1 MLLPI
6 DRPIRYLA
14 RDVGLLVLTVLA
26 GAMLFRGPADAA
38 GLFNP
43 KSFELANGLQVVLIE
58 DHRAPVVT
66 QMVWYK
72 AGSADE
78 PRGQSGIAH
87 FLEHL
92 MFKGTRDV
100 PPGEFSE
107 VVTRNG
113 GRENAFTSFDYTGY
127 FQTVASDRLET
138 IMKLEADRMTN
149 LTLTEDQVSAERLVI
164 LEERRSRV
172 DNTPTGL
179 FFEQM
184 NAAQYL
190 AYPYRVPVIGWENEI
205 QRLSLENAIDW
216 YRNYYAP
223 NNAILIVA
231 GDLTIEQLRPLAEKY
246 YGVIP
251 RRNTPA
257 RTRAEEPP
265 QLAAR
270 RLEMFHPQVTQDT
283 WRRSY
288 LAPSY
293 NWGEEKHALP
303 LQILAQVLGGPA
315 TSRLYRDMVVDR
327 QIAVQ
332 ASAFYSATD
341 VGPSQFFLFAVP
353 RGDTTLAEIEAQMD
367 ALVADVLENGITQD
381 ELDRT
386 RRNLLAQAV
395 YARDNVQGAARIFG
409 EALTNGR
416 TIDDV
421 ESWPDRMS
429 RVTLEEVN
437 AAARYVFDK
446 RRSVT
451 GLLRAEKAS

>member
-1 MLLPI
+1 MLN
-6 DRPIRYLA
+6 LA
-14 RDVGLLVLTVLA
+14 RRPNQLPLRRLGSLFAIAFGVLVLA
-26 GAMLFRGPADAA
+26 RGPADA
-38 GLFNP
+38 GLFDP
-43 KSFELANGLQVVLIE
+43 KTFVLDNGLQVVLIE

-66 QMVWYK
+66 QMIWYR

-78 PRGQSGIAH
+78 PLGKSGIAH

-100 PPGEFSE
+100 PAGEFSE
-107 VVTRNG
+107 IVTRNG
-113 GRENAFTSFDYTGY
+113 GRENAFTSYDYTGY
-127 FQTVASDRLET
+127 FQTVAADRLEAV
-138 IMKLEADRMTN
+138 MRLEADRMTN
-149 LTLTEDQVSAERLVI
+149 LTLTEEQVIAERKVI
-164 LEERRSRV
+164 LEERSSRV

-190 AYPYRVPVIGWENEI
+190 TYPYRIPVIGWENEI
-205 QRLSLENAIDW
+205 RKLSLDDALDW
-216 YRNYYAP
+216 YRTYYTP

-231 GDLTIEQLRPLAEKY
+231 GDVTLDVLRPLAEKY

-251 RRNTPA
+251 QRAQPVRNRPQEPA
-257 RTRAEEPP
+257 

-270 RLEMFHPQVTQDT
+270 RLEMFHAQVTQDT

-293 NWGEEKHALP
+293 LWGETQHALP
-303 LQILAQVLGGPA
+303 LQLLAQVLGGRS
-315 TSRLYRDMVVDR
+315 TSRLYRDMVIEG

-353 RGDTTLAEIEAQMD
+353 RRDTTLDDIEARME
-367 ALVADVLENGITQD
+367 ALIADVVENGITQD

-386 RRNLLAQAV
+386 KRFLLAQAI

-416 TIDDV
+416 SVDDV
-421 ESWPDRMS
+421 ESWPDRINA
-429 RVTLEEVN
+429 VTLDEVN

-446 RRSVT
+446 SRSVT
-451 GLLRAEKAS
+451 GILRPRQPS

>member
-1 MLLPI
+1 MLYPNRRWNRLTS
-6 DRPIRYLA
+6 RALGVFFAGLA
-14 RDVGLLVLTVLA
+14 VLVLA
-26 GAMLFRGPADAA
+26 RGPADA
-38 GLFNP
+38 GLFDP
-43 KSFELANGLQVVLIE
+43 KSFVLENGLQVVLIE

-66 QMVWYK
+66 QMIWYR

-78 PRGQSGIAH
+78 PLGKSGIAH

-100 PPGEFSE
+100 PIGEFSE
-107 VVTRNG
+107 TVTRNG
-113 GRENAFTSFDYTGY
+113 GRENAFTSYDYTGY
-127 FQTVASDRLET
+127 FQTVAADRLET
-138 IMKLEADRMTN
+138 VMRLEADRMTN
-149 LTLTEDQVSAERLVI
+149 LTLTEEQVVAERKVI
-164 LEERRSRV
+164 LEERSSRV

-190 AYPYRVPVIGWENEI
+190 AYPYRIPVIGWEAEI
-205 QRLSLENAIDW
+205 RNLSLADALEW
-216 YRNYYAP
+216 YRTYYTP

-231 GDLTIEQLRPLAEKY
+231 GDVTLDVLRPLAEKY
-246 YGVIP
+246 YGVI
-251 RRNTPA
+251 A
-257 RTRAEEPP
+257 QRAQPVRSRPHEPP

-270 RLEMFHPQVTQDT
+270 RLEMFHRQVTQDT

-293 NWGEEKHALP
+293 QWGESQHALP
-303 LQILAQVLGGPA
+303 LQLLAQVLGGRS
-315 TSRLYRDMVVDR
+315 TSRLYRDMVIED

-353 RGDTTLAEIEAQMD
+353 RGETTLDDIEARMES
-367 ALVADVLENGITQD
+367 LIADVLENGITQE

-386 RRNLLAQAV
+386 KRFLLSQAI

-416 TIDDV
+416 TVGDV
-421 ESWPDRMS
+421 ESWPDRMNA
-429 RVTLEEVN
+429 VTLDEIN

-446 RRSVT
+446 SRSVT
-451 GLLRAEKAS
+451 GILRARQPS

>member
-1 MLLPI
+1 MAYHLFRSLWRLPEGLGVFVFAAIAALVLLPTSV
-6 DRPIRYLA
+6 DS
-14 RDVGLLVLTVLA
+14 
-26 GAMLFRGPADAA
+26 A

-43 KSFELANGLQVVLIE
+43 KSFELDNGLQVVLIE

-66 QMVWYK
+66 QMIWYR

-78 PRGQSGIAH
+78 PRGKSGIAH

-100 PPGEFSE
+100 PVGEFSE
-107 VVTRNG
+107 TVTRNG
-113 GRENAFTSFDYTGY
+113 GLENAFTSYDYTGY

-138 IMKLEADRMTN
+138 VMRLEADRMTN
-149 LTLTEDQVSAERLVI
+149 LTLTEEQVVSERLVI

-172 DNTPTGL
+172 DNTATGL

-190 AYPYRVPVIGWENEI
+190 AYPYRIPVIGWESEI
-205 QRLSLENAIDW
+205 RTLTLEDALNW
-216 YRNYYAP
+216 YRTYYTP
-223 NNAILIVA
+223 NNAILVVA
-231 GDLTIEQLRPLAEKY
+231 GDVSIEQLRSLAEKY

-251 RRNTPA
+251 RGDPLPRI
-257 RTRAEEPP
+257 RAEEPP

-270 RLEMFHPQVTQDT
+270 RLEMFHAQVTQDT

-288 LAPSY
+288 IAPSY
-293 NWGEEKHALP
+293 NWGDTKRALP
-303 LQILAQVLGGPA
+303 LQILSQVLGGRA
-315 TSRLYRDMVVDR
+315 TSRFYRDMVVER

-341 VGPSQFFLFAVP
+341 VGPSQFFLFAIP
-353 RGDTTLAEIEAQMD
+353 RGETTLDDIEARMD

-386 RRNLLAQAV
+386 KRFLLAQSV

-416 TIDDV
+416 TTDDV
-421 ESWPDRMS
+421 ESWPDRIQ
-429 RVTLEEVN
+429 RVTLDEVN
-437 AAARYVFDK
+437 AAARQVFDK
-446 RRSVT
+446 KLSVT
-451 GLLRAEKAS
+451 GLLRAGKAS

>member
-1 MLLPI
+1 MRALGIFFAGFAILL
-6 DRPIRYLA
+6 LA
-14 RDVGLLVLTVLA
+14 
-26 GAMLFRGPADAA
+26 RGPADA
-38 GLFNP
+38 GLFDP
-43 KSFELANGLQVVLIE
+43 KSFVLENGLQVVLIE

-66 QMVWYK
+66 QMIWYR

-78 PRGQSGIAH
+78 PIGKSGIAH

-92 MFKGTRDV
+92 MFKGTRNV
-100 PPGEFSE
+100 PIGEFSE
-107 VVTRNG
+107 TVTRNG
-113 GRENAFTSFDYTGY
+113 GRENAFTSYDYTGY
-127 FQTVASDRLET
+127 FQTVAADRLET
-138 IMKLEADRMTN
+138 VMRLEADRMTN
-149 LTLTEDQVSAERLVI
+149 LTLTEEQVVAERKVI
-164 LEERRSRV
+164 LEERSSRV
-172 DNTPTGL
+172 DNTPNGL

-190 AYPYRVPVIGWENEI
+190 AYPYRIPVIGWENEI
-205 QRLSLENAIDW
+205 RDLSLADALDW
-216 YRNYYAP
+216 YRTYYTP

-231 GDLTIEQLRPLAEKY
+231 GDVTLEELRPLAEKY
-246 YGVIP
+246 YGIIP
-251 RRNTPA
+251 Q
-257 RTRAEEPP
+257 RAQPERQRPQEPP

-270 RLEMFHPQVTQDT
+270 RLEMFHHQVTQDT

-293 NWGEEKHALP
+293 QWGESQHALP
-303 LQILAQVLGGPA
+303 LQLLEQILGRRS
-315 TSRLYRDMVVDR
+315 TSRLYRNMVIED
-327 QIAVQ
+327 QIAVR

-353 RGDTTLAEIEAQMD
+353 RGDTTLDDIEARME
-367 ALVADVLENGITQD
+367 ALVADVLENGITQE

-386 RRNLLAQAV
+386 KRFLLAQAI

-421 ESWPDRMS
+421 ENWPDRMNA
-429 RVTLEEVN
+429 VTLDEVN

-446 RRSVT
+446 SRSVT
-451 GLLRAEKAS
+451 GLLRAGQPS

>member
-1 MLLPI
+1 MAYHLFRSRRRSSQGLGVFVVAAIAALVLLPTSV
-6 DRPIRYLA
+6 DS
-14 RDVGLLVLTVLA
+14 
-26 GAMLFRGPADAA
+26 A

-43 KSFELANGLQVVLIE
+43 KSFELDNGLQVVLIE

-66 QMVWYK
+66 QMIWYR

-78 PRGQSGIAH
+78 PRGKSGIAH

-100 PPGEFSE
+100 PVGEFSE
-107 VVTRNG
+107 TVTRNG
-113 GRENAFTSFDYTGY
+113 GRENAFTSYDYTGY

-138 IMKLEADRMTN
+138 VMRLEADRMTN
-149 LTLTEDQVSAERLVI
+149 LTLTEEQVVSERLVI

-190 AYPYRVPVIGWENEI
+190 AYPYRIPVIGWESEI
-205 QRLSLENAIDW
+205 RTLTLEDALSW
-216 YRNYYAP
+216 YRTYYTP
-223 NNAILIVA
+223 NNAILVVA
-231 GDLTIEQLRPLAEKY
+231 GDVSIEQLRSLAEKY

-251 RRNTPA
+251 RGDSLPRI
-257 RTRAEEPP
+257 RAEEPP

-270 RLEMFHPQVTQDT
+270 RLEMFHAQVTQDT

-288 LAPSY
+288 IAPSY
-293 NWGEEKHALP
+293 NWGDTKHALP
-303 LQILAQVLGGPA
+303 LQILSQVLGGRA
-315 TSRLYRDMVVDR
+315 TSRIYRDMVVER

-341 VGPSQFFLFAVP
+341 VGPSQFFLFAIP
-353 RGDTTLAEIEAQMD
+353 RGETTLDDIEARMD
-367 ALVADVLENGITQD
+367 ALVADVLVNGITQD

-386 RRNLLAQAV
+386 KRFLLAQSV

-416 TIDDV
+416 TTVDV
-421 ESWPDRMS
+421 ESWPDRIQ
-429 RVTLEEVN
+429 RVTLDEVN
-437 AAARYVFDK
+437 AAARHVFDK
-446 RRSVT
+446 KLSVT
-451 GLLRAEKAS
+451 GLLRAGKAS

>member
-1 MLLPI
+1 MLYPNRRWNPLTS
-6 DRPIRYLA
+6 RALGVFFA
-14 RDVGLLVLTVLA
+14 GFTVLVLA
-26 GAMLFRGPADAA
+26 RGPADA
-38 GLFNP
+38 GLFDP
-43 KSFELANGLQVVLIE
+43 KSFVLENGLQVVLIE

-66 QMVWYK
+66 QMIWYR

-78 PRGQSGIAH
+78 PLGKSGIAH

-100 PPGEFSE
+100 PIGEFSE
-107 VVTRNG
+107 TVTRNG
-113 GRENAFTSFDYTGY
+113 GRENAFTSYDYTGY
-127 FQTVASDRLET
+127 FQTVAADRLET
-138 IMKLEADRMTN
+138 VMRLEADRMTN
-149 LTLTEDQVSAERLVI
+149 LTLTEEQVVAERKVI
-164 LEERRSRV
+164 LEERSSRV

-190 AYPYRVPVIGWENEI
+190 TYPYRIPVIGWETEI
-205 QRLSLENAIDW
+205 RNLSLADALDW
-216 YRNYYAP
+216 YRTYYTP

-231 GDLTIEQLRPLAEKY
+231 GDVTLDVLRPLAEKY

-251 RRNTPA
+251 Q
-257 RTRAEEPP
+257 RAQPVRSRQHEPP

-270 RLEMFHPQVTQDT
+270 RLEMFHRQVTQDT

-293 NWGEEKHALP
+293 QWGESQHALP
-303 LQILAQVLGGPA
+303 LQLLAQVLGGRS
-315 TSRLYRDMVVDR
+315 TSRFYRNMVIEDQV
-327 QIAVQ
+327 AVQ

-353 RGDTTLAEIEAQMD
+353 RGDTTLDDIEARMES
-367 ALVADVLENGITQD
+367 LVADVLKNGITQE

-386 RRNLLAQAV
+386 KRFLLAQAV

-416 TIDDV
+416 TVEDV
-421 ESWPDRMS
+421 ESWPDRMKA
-429 RVTLEEVN
+429 VTLDEVN

-446 RRSVT
+446 SRSVT
-451 GLLRAEKAS
+451 GILRARQPS

>member
-1 MLLPI
+1 MLYPNRRWNRLTS
-6 DRPIRYLA
+6 RAL
-14 RDVGLLVLTVLA
+14 GLFFAGFAVLVLA
-26 GAMLFRGPADAA
+26 RGPADA
-38 GLFNP
+38 GLFDP
-43 KSFELANGLQVVLIE
+43 KSFVLENGLQVVLIE

-66 QMVWYK
+66 QMIWYR

-78 PRGQSGIAH
+78 PLGKSGIAH

-100 PPGEFSE
+100 PIGEFSE
-107 VVTRNG
+107 TVTRNG
-113 GRENAFTSFDYTGY
+113 GRENAFTSYDYTGY
-127 FQTVASDRLET
+127 FQTVAADRLET
-138 IMKLEADRMTN
+138 VMRLEADRMTN
-149 LTLTEDQVSAERLVI
+149 LTLTEDQVVAERKVI
-164 LEERRSRV
+164 LEERSSRV

-190 AYPYRVPVIGWENEI
+190 TYPYRIPVIGWEQEI
-205 QRLSLENAIDW
+205 RNLSLADALDW
-216 YRNYYAP
+216 YRTYYTP

-231 GDLTIEQLRPLAEKY
+231 GDVTLDVLRPLAEKY

-251 RRNTPA
+251 Q
-257 RTRAEEPP
+257 RAQPVRERLLEPP

-270 RLEMFHPQVTQDT
+270 RLEMFHRQVTQDT

-293 NWGEEKHALP
+293 QWGESQHALP
-303 LQILAQVLGGPA
+303 LQLLAQVLGGRS
-315 TSRLYRDMVVDR
+315 TSRLYRNMVIEDQV
-327 QIAVQ
+327 AVQ

-353 RGDTTLAEIEAQMD
+353 RGDTTLDDIEARME
-367 ALVADVLENGITQD
+367 ALIADVLENGITQD

-386 RRNLLAQAV
+386 KRFLLAQAV

-421 ESWPDRMS
+421 ESWPDRMKA
-429 RVTLEEVN
+429 VTLDEIN

-446 RRSVT
+446 SRSVT
-451 GLLRAEKAS
+451 GILRAQQPS

>member
-1 MLLPI
+1 MLY
-6 DRPIRYLA
+6 PIRHLNRSLTRAFPVLLVAVLAVLVLA
-14 RDVGLLVLTVLA
+14 RGQA
-26 GAMLFRGPADAA
+26 EA

-43 KSFELANGLQVVLIE
+43 QSFTLDNGLQVVLIE

-66 QMVWYK
+66 QMIWYR

-78 PRGQSGIAH
+78 PLGKSGIAH

-92 MFKGTRDV
+92 MFKGTRNV
-100 PPGEFSE
+100 PFGEFSE
-107 VVTRNG
+107 TVTRNG
-113 GRENAFTSFDYTGY
+113 GRENAFTSYEYTGY
-127 FQTVASDRLET
+127 FQTVAADRLES
-138 IMKLEADRMTN
+138 MMRLEADRMTN
-149 LTLTEDQVSAERLVI
+149 LTITEAQVSAERNVI

-190 AYPYRVPVIGWENEI
+190 TYPYRIPVIGWENEI
-205 QRLSLENAIDW
+205 RNLSLDDALEW
-216 YRNYYAP
+216 YRTYYTP
-223 NNAILIVA
+223 NNAILIIA
-231 GDLTIEQLRPLAEKY
+231 GDVTLEELRPLAEKY
-246 YGVIP
+246 YGVIE
-251 RRNTPA
+251 R
-257 RTRAEEPP
+257 RAEPVRARLREPP

-293 NWGEEKHALP
+293 QWGESQHALP
-303 LQILAQVLGGPA
+303 LQLLAQVLGGRS
-315 TSRLYRDMVVDR
+315 TSRLYRTMVVEE
-327 QIAVQ
+327 QVAVQ
-332 ASAFYSATD
+332 SSAFYSATD

-353 RGDTTLAEIEAQMD
+353 RGEVTLEDIEARID
-367 ALVADVLENGITQD
+367 AMIADVVENGVTQD

-386 RRNLLAQAV
+386 KRFLRAQAI

-416 TIDDV
+416 TIEDV
-421 ESWPDRMS
+421 ESWPERINA
-429 RVTLEEVN
+429 VTLDEVN
-437 AAARYVFDK
+437 AAARYVFNK
-446 RRSVT
+446 QRSVT
-451 GLLRAEKAS
+451 GILRAGQPS

>member
-1 MLLPI
+1 MFSLFHRQRLRNRHRI
-6 DRPIRYLA
+6 
-14 RDVGLLVLTVLA
+14 VVLLVALVVVFMA
-26 GAMLFRGPADAA
+26 RGSAVA
-38 GLFNP
+38 GLFDP
-43 KSFELANGLQVVLIE
+43 KTFVLENGLQVVLIE

-66 QMVWYK
+66 QMIWYR

-78 PRGQSGIAH
+78 PIGKSGIAH

-100 PPGEFSE
+100 PVGEFSE

-113 GRENAFTSFDYTGY
+113 GRENAFTSYDYTGY
-127 FQTVASDRLET
+127 FQTVAADRLET
-138 IMKLEADRMTN
+138 VMRLEADRMTN
-149 LTLTEDQVSAERLVI
+149 LTLTEAQVLAERKVI
-164 LEERRSRV
+164 LEERSSRV
-172 DNTPTGL
+172 DNTPNGL

-184 NAAQYL
+184 NAAQYI
-190 AYPYRVPVIGWENEI
+190 AYPYRIPVIGWENEI
-205 QRLSLENAIDW
+205 RELTLDDALDW
-216 YRNYYAP
+216 YRTYYTP

-231 GDLTIEQLRPLAEKY
+231 GDVTLEELKPLAEKY

-251 RRNTPA
+251 QRAQPVRNRPK
-257 RTRAEEPP
+257 EPP

-293 NWGEEKHALP
+293 QWGETQHALP
-303 LQILAQVLGGPA
+303 LQLLAQILGGRS
-315 TSRLYRDMVVDR
+315 TSRLYRNMVIDT
-327 QIAVQ
+327 QIAVR

-353 RGDTTLAEIEAQMD
+353 RGDATLDDIEARME
-367 ALVADVLENGITQD
+367 ALIEDVVDNGVTQD

-386 RRNLLAQAV
+386 KKFLLAQAI
-395 YARDNVQGAARIFG
+395 YARDDVQGAARIFG

-416 TIDDV
+416 SIEDV
-421 ESWPDRMS
+421 ESWPDRV
-429 RVTLEEVN
+429 RAVTLDDVN
-437 AAARYVFDK
+437 AAARYVFEK

-451 GLLRAEKAS
+451 GILRTRQPS

>member
-1 MLLPI
+1 MAVALKEFLRRAERGVGALGLGVILAATLLW
-6 DRPIRYLA
+6 
-14 RDVGLLVLTVLA
+14 V
-26 GAMLFRGPADAA
+26 PADAD

-78 PRGQSGIAH
+78 PRGKSGIAH

-100 PPGEFSE
+100 PAGEFSE

-127 FQTVASDRLET
+127 FQTVAADRLET
-138 IMKLEADRMTN
+138 MMRLEADRMTN
-149 LTLTEDQVSAERLVI
+149 LTLTEEQVNAERLVI

-190 AYPYRVPVIGWENEI
+190 AYPYRVPVIGWESEI
-205 QRLSLENAIDW
+205 KGLGLDAAIEW
-216 YRNYYAP
+216 YRTHYAP

-231 GDLTIEQLRPLAEKY
+231 GAVTVEQLRPLAEKY

-251 RRNTPA
+251 RRDTPA
-257 RTRAEEPP
+257 RVRAEEPP

-293 NWGEEKHALP
+293 NWGESQHALP

-315 TSRLYRDMVVDR
+315 TSRLYRGMVVE
-327 QIAVQ
+327 QQTAVQ

-367 ALVADVLENGITQD
+367 ALVTDVVQNGITQD

-416 TIDDV
+416 TIEDV
-421 ESWPDRMS
+421 ESWPDRMGQ
-429 RVTLEEVN
+429 VTLEQVN

-446 RRSVT
+446 KRSVT
-451 GLLRAEKAS
+451 GLLRAGEPS

>member
-1 MLLPI
+1 MAYHQFRSLRRSPKGLGAFVFAAIAALVLLPTSV
-6 DRPIRYLA
+6 DS
-14 RDVGLLVLTVLA
+14 
-26 GAMLFRGPADAA
+26 A

-43 KSFELANGLQVVLIE
+43 KSFELGNGLQVVLIE

-66 QMVWYK
+66 QMIWYR

-78 PRGQSGIAH
+78 PRGKSGIAH

-100 PPGEFSE
+100 PVGEFSE
-107 VVTRNG
+107 TVTRNG
-113 GRENAFTSFDYTGY
+113 GRENAFTSYDYTGY

-138 IMKLEADRMTN
+138 VMRLEADRMTN
-149 LTLTEDQVSAERLVI
+149 LTLTEEQVVSERLVI

-190 AYPYRVPVIGWENEI
+190 SYPYRIPVIGWESEI
-205 QRLSLENAIDW
+205 RTLILEDALSW
-216 YRNYYAP
+216 YRTYYTP
-223 NNAILIVA
+223 NNAILVVA
-231 GDLTIEQLRPLAEKY
+231 GDVSIEQLRPLAEKY

-251 RRNTPA
+251 RGDPLPRI
-257 RTRAEEPP
+257 RAEEPP

-270 RLEMFHPQVTQDT
+270 RLEMFHAQVTQDT

-288 LAPSY
+288 IAPSY
-293 NWGEEKHALP
+293 NWGDTRHALP
-303 LQILAQVLGGPA
+303 LQILSQVLGGRA
-315 TSRLYRDMVVDR
+315 TSRFYRDMVVER

-341 VGPSQFFLFAVP
+341 VGPSQFFLFAIP
-353 RGDTTLAEIEAQMD
+353 RGETTLDDIEARMD
-367 ALVADVLENGITQD
+367 ALVVDVLENGITQD

-386 RRNLLAQAV
+386 KRFLLAQAV

-416 TIDDV
+416 TTDDV
-421 ESWPDRMS
+421 ESWPDRIQ
-429 RVTLEEVN
+429 RVTLDEVN
-437 AAARYVFDK
+437 AAARQVFDK
-446 RRSVT
+446 KLSVT
-451 GLLRAEKAS
+451 GL